1 MSSIVRCIGEK
12 KTEKWNV
19 STKIWAKCEHKQRH
33 TPGVTVNS
41 NYYYKLKR
49 IRPFETIATQYLI
62 NSIIGPA
69 LLMITIFSARSEI
82 QTRIP
87 IDGKI
92 TFNIFISEIN
102 HLFARRYIRNSGN
115 IIGRCQTID
124 TAPSIFR
131 K

>member
-1 MSSIVRCIGEK
+1 MAIRVHLHGGQIKATTKEHDDNERVNGRRNRMTYNLEREQARPVFYVINCPMHWRK

-82 QTRIP
+82 QTRI
-87 IDGKI
+87 
-92 TFNIFISEIN
+92 
-102 HLFARRYIRNSGN
+102 
-115 IIGRCQTID
+115 
-124 TAPSIFR
+124 
-131 K
+131 